1 VRQELREWLEELAC
15 RAGFEGLP
23 PSARNAAFVGGVI
36 VVCLA
41 VWWWGRPPE
50 AARPQSAGDAGAVET
65 SVSASESRPSA
76 PSTVTVHVVGAVGR
90 PGVYCLPTGARV
102 ADAVQAAGGLLG
114 NAEPTGVN
122 LARPVS
128 DGEQIVVPVQGQV
141 PAAGAGGVA
150 PGSAAG
156 ASGGAVSGGPIDL
169 NTATVEQLDTLPG
182 VGPATAA
189 KIIADRT
196 ENGPFRTAEDLM
208 RVTGIGAKRYESL
221 KDLVTVR

>member
-1 VRQELREWLEELAC
+1 LRQELREWLEELAC

-23 PSARNAAFVGGVI
+23 PSARNTAFAAAVVI
-36 VVCLA
+36 VCLA

-50 AARPQSAGDAGAVET
+50 ATHPAGVSEAGAVET
-65 SVSASESRPSA
+65 SVPASASRPSA
-76 PSTVTVHVVGAVGR
+76 PSTLTVHVVGAVGT

-114 NAEPTGVN
+114 NAEPAGVN

-128 DGEQIVVPVQGQV
+128 DGEQIVVPVQGEA
-141 PAAGAGGVA
+141 PPAGAGGVT
-150 PGSAAG
+150 PRSGGG
-156 ASGGAVSGGPIDL
+156 ASGGASTGGPIDL
-169 NTATVEQLDTLPG
+169 NTATAEQLDTLPG

>member
-1 VRQELREWLEELAC
+1 LRQELREWLEELAC

-23 PSARNAAFVGGVI
+23 PSARNTAFAAGVVI
-36 VVCLA
+36 VCLA

-50 AARPQSAGDAGAVET
+50 AARLAGGTEEGAVET
-65 SVSASESRPSA
+65 SVPVSASRPSA
-76 PSTVTVHVVGAVGR
+76 PSTLTVHVVGAVGT
-90 PGVYCLPTGARV
+90 PGVYCLLAGARV

-114 NAEPTGVN
+114 NAEPAGVN

-128 DGEQIVVPVQGQV
+128 DGEQIVVPVQGESA
-141 PAAGAGGVA
+141 PAGVGGATPGSGAGA
-150 PGSAAG
+150 
-156 ASGGAVSGGPIDL
+156 AVPGGPVDL
-169 NTATVEQLDTLPG
+169 NSASAEQLDTLPG
-182 VGPATAA
+182 VGPSTAA

-208 RVTGIGAKRYESL
+208 RVPGIGAKRFESL